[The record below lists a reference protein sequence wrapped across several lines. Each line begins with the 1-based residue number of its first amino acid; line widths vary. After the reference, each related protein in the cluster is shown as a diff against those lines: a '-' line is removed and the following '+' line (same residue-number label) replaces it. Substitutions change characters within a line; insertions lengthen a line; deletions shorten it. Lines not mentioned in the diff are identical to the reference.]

1 MAASK
6 SYKEAQIQALSVL
19 QIKLFFSLSQKRM
32 GILTYGRLYR
42 ISCRLL
48 YYISLALRLT
58 EFPEIATQYTLPVMP
73 LYSGIS
79 YIK

>member
-6 SYKEAQIQALSVL
+6 SYQEAQIHALSVL

-48 YYISLALRLT
+48 YSLALRLT

>member
-32 GILTYGRLYR
+32 VILTYGRLYR

-48 YYISLALRLT
+48 YSLALRLT